1 MCRLVMMLDVWHL
14 AMPLSVLALLVL
26 PGSAQ
31 GPLNATLVSSAKGL
45 ADTLS
50 NFHVENI
57 YLNGAWLVMSRF
69 HGFCSQARPLALTT
83 GVLAVHLSRLCGKA
97 AQHAGTV
104 TLTSGTWKPIG
115 GTVTVVDRSVNISTR
130 ESRCL
135 LVS

>member
-1 MCRLVMMLDVWHL
+1 MALNVLHL

-31 GPLNATLVSSAKGL
+31 GLLNATLVSSAKQL

-50 NFHVENI
+50 NFHVGNI
-57 YLNGAWLVMSRF
+57 HINGAWLAMTPTWID
-69 HGFCSQARPLALTT
+69 ARKHAHLHLPIHLCRLYAEAPL
-83 GVLAVHLSRLCGKA
+83 
-97 AQHAGTV
+97 HAGTV
-104 TLTSGTWKPIG
+104 VLTSGTWKPIG
-115 GTVTVVDRSVNISTR
+115 GTVTVVDRSVNITTS